1 MQLNFRAMA
10 ALCSV
15 AVSLSSGCESAPA
28 DSSSGGISPIF
39 TEGNHGESLIE
50 PYSPTE
56 EDITP
61 AQLADCTI
69 ELSAQSAKIT
79 GSGAVCDGDT
89 VKIQC
94 GGAYRLSGSGTLPV
108 MIECDEAIS
117 LILDGAELN
126 APIRS
131 TGAAQIML
139 TLADNSINTVN
150 TNASA
155 GIIGAGDITVNG
167 TGQLNITAENGI
179 YSDGAVKLCGGTVEL
194 MAEASGISCGGY
206 VICAGATLGIRSGSD
221 AITTSDS
228 YISITDGSIA
238 ITSDGNGLRA
248 PEAVFVSGGETELDC
263 GGGSSAVMFIE
274 SGGKY
279 PYGRHGGFFTDG
291 TEEFDFDELSSGD
304 SALPDS
310 KKGIS
315 CGGIIRID
323 NGTVKI
329 DSADDAISSSGNII
343 LNGGELTVS
352 SGDDAFHSDS
362 IINVTSGSI
371 NVLNS
376 YTAMEALAVDIGGG
390 ELRLSS
396 CRDGI
401 KTAGGNDMSFYH
413 GDNDSSEHYVSIS
426 GGNTVIEAGGD
437 GIDAGGTAAMSGG
450 SMTIYSA
457 AGKSFGSL
465 DYSDSFALSGG
476 TLAAFGSDGFTRAPS
491 MVSGVCLSVMAE
503 IPSGAKVRIESGSG
517 DILFST
523 VLPKACSTV
532 IFSSEELIS
541 GEEYRIYAD
550 EAEITSLTASQ
561 GVCGDGPSSR
571 GGTHDNISNGT
582 GNSSGIVA

>member
-28 DSSSGGISPIF
+28 DSSSGGVSPIF
-39 TEGNHGESLIE
+39 SGGNHGESLIE
-50 PYSPTE
+50 PYAPTADDISPAE
-56 EDITP
+56 
-61 AQLADCTI
+61 LADCTI
-69 ELSAQSAKIT
+69 ELNAQSAEIT
-79 GSGAVCDGDT
+79 GRGAVCDGDT
-89 VKIQC
+89 VKIQG
-94 GGAYRLSGSGTLPV
+94 GGAYRLSGSGALPV
-108 MIECDEAIS
+108 IIECDEDIS
-117 LILDGAELN
+117 LILDGAELA

-131 TGAAQIML
+131 TGAAQVKL

-155 GIIGAGDITVNG
+155 GISGTGDITVNG
-167 TGQLNITAENGI
+167 TGQLNVTAENGI
-179 YSDGAVKLCGGTVEL
+179 CSDGAVKLCGGTVEL
-194 MAEASGISCGGY
+194 MTDASGIICNGY
-206 VICAGATLGIRSGSD
+206 IICAGTSLGIRSGAD
-221 AITTSDS
+221 ALITSDS
-228 YISITDGSIA
+228 YISITDGVVD
-238 ITSDGNGLRA
+238 ITSDGNGMYA
-248 PEAVFVSGGETELDC
+248 SEALFISGGETELNC

-274 SGGKY
+274 SGTKY
-279 PYGRHGGFFTDG
+279 PYGRHGGFSTDG
-291 TEEFDFDELSSGD
+291 TEEFDFDELSSSD
-304 SALPDS
+304 SASPYS

-315 CGGIIRID
+315 CGGTIRIN

-343 LNGGELTVS
+343 LNGGELSVS

-371 NVLNS
+371 NVLSS

-390 ELRLSS
+390 ELNLSS

-426 GGNTVIEAGGD
+426 GGSTVIDAGGD

-450 SMTIYSA
+450 SVTIYSA
-457 AGKSFGSL
+457 SDRRFGSL

-476 TLAAFGSDGFTRAPS
+476 TLTAFGSDGFTRAPS

-503 IPSGAKVRIESGSG
+503 IPSGAAVRIESSSG
-517 DILFST
+517 DVLFST

-532 IFSSEELIS
+532 IFSSEELKS
-541 GEEYRIYAD
+541 GEVYRIYAD
-550 EAEITSLTASQ
+550 ETEITSLTASQ